1 MQKTDPKGAAEQRQG
16 ASPFTGEPFAKILKA
31 DRDAV
36 TRITN
41 DKKMS
46 ADDKRAAIDLT
57 YLLMIEHAKKGV
69 EAMERTKRKAP

>member
-1 MQKTDPKGAAEQRQG
+1 LQKTDPKAASEKMRSS
-16 ASPFTGEPFAKILKA
+16 SPYTGDPFAAVLKA

-41 DKKMS
+41 DKTMS
-46 ADDKRAAIDLT
+46 PDDKRAAIDLT

-69 EAMERTKRKAP
+69 ESMERTKRK